1 MNLVVDYKVAL
12 YAITIGIVFFFPFTS
27 DVYGQSPDEYK
38 GEDRILHNIAQDFDP
53 DRIGF
58 DIQYTLEGVLD
69 QEVQIDSDSSSI
81 TFFYDST
88 GIEED
93 VLIIELP
100 SILIENPG
108 VVFIDGIQETRA
120 IVNSQGAF
128 SIMYIPL
135 FDGDKEITIIGTK
148 VIPEFGPIVF
158 TVLVIST
165 TIIITLTSRR
175 NFNFLS

>member
-1 MNLVVDYKVAL
+1 MTLVVDYKVSL
-12 YAITIGIVFFFPFTS
+12 SVFTIGIVFFFPLAS
-27 DVYGQSPDEYK
+27 IVYGQSPDEYM
-38 GEDRILHNIAQDFDP
+38 GEDRILHNIAQDLDP

-58 DIQYTLEGVLD
+58 DIQYTLEGVLE
-69 QEVQIDSDSSSI
+69 Q
-81 TFFYDST
+81 
-88 GIEED
+88 D

-128 SIMYIPL
+128 STMYIPL
-135 FDGDKEITIIGTK
+135 FNGDKEITIIGTK

-158 TVLVIST
+158 AVLVISIT
-165 TIIITLTSRR
+165 TIITLTSRR
-175 NFNFLS
+175 NFNFFS